1 VQIRGPSGVVRF
13 ETCCLVTWLATRECL
28 GLWGRFHAPRGF
40 GQLKPE
46 ATVQDSTSRIFVGRG
61 REVVELSSSLD
72 DAIAGRGRL
81 FLISGEPGIGKTWL
95 ADEVARHAAERGLR
109 VAWGRCWEGGGAPAY
124 WPWVQVLRSL
134 VVHADRTRVR
144 PPLVTPE
151 IGQLIPELS
160 SETNRPSSSDPDKAR
175 FRLFDGVATM
185 LKDAARTQPLIL
197 IFDDLHEADQD
208 SLEMLK
214 FVARGLRDSQIVV
227 IGNYRDV
234 EVRRSQMLSE
244 AIAELL
250 HDGDQIPLAG
260 LAESEVARM
269 VETRA
274 ALAPSASFVADLH
287 RATAGNPL
295 FVDGVV
301 RVLIAEGKLAG
312 AERLDLSGFK
322 LPEGSRGAIHKRLAM
337 LSADAQ
343 ALLSV
348 AAVIGQE
355 FESGLLKRVSDLKVE
370 RLPDLL
376 EEAVA
381 AGLIVPLD
389 GSRHRF
395 THPLIR
401 EALYNESVA
410 AERIALHRRIGDALE
425 QIHTADLSHHLA
437 ELAHHY
443 RQSRDLD
450 KAIGYLVRAGDSAAA
465 KFALRE
471 AESCWEDALHLFE
484 AEGGDPARH
493 ADLLVRAAIL
503 RFGREEQ
510 TVERLEQ
517 ALAIYEKLEVR
528 AKTVDLHIRL
538 LEIFA
543 NNLVLMDHD
552 RAGAHFR
559 KAESLL
565 VELPASESLADLYHH
580 WAWLCIWRARIPPAL
595 EAAERSVELANQLN
609 SPAMAARAEIVMG
622 ACMVGRGRLREG
634 FERLERGWQQADAI
648 NDLIAG
654 ATVNAQF
661 HLLNLG
667 DQKDA
672 MRWLV
677 REISRPRNAESAF
690 NESLYHPA
698 QVSAFGAMGELGDVR
713 RMMSEASNSESSYTV
728 TGVGQHWLSFWDG
741 NLEEAAAGPDAFIGI
756 ARHQGRAENV
766 CNVGANVSQ
775 LYRLAGHYAK
785 AEELLREGLSY
796 SVPGGY
802 IAMEIMGR
810 ECLAHVLADTGRT
823 DEAKRE
829 LARCREIMA
838 AGEDWRGFAGLV
850 EWSEAAIAV
859 AEKRFDDADH
869 HFALAIEIIRR
880 HSWRTHEGPAL
891 CEWGCALLA
900 AGHRDR
906 ALEKFDEAIEL
917 FRRVG
922 VGQRWFDYVEAARQ
936 PARSDKTSVAGQLR
950 KEGTY
955 WTVSFG
961 GETFRLKD
969 SKSLRVI
976 AHLIRNPGHRF
987 HARELAALD
996 SPNQPVAQHFDERVG
1011 ATVSS
1016 DLGDAGV
1023 VLDARAVAEYRRR
1036 LEDLRPE
1043 LEEAERCND
1052 LGRVSLLR
1060 EEAEVLTA
1068 ELAAGVGFQGRER
1081 RISSHSER
1089 ARLSVFKNIRG
1100 AIEKIREANP
1110 ALGRHL
1116 ANSIKT
1122 GFVCSYSPD
1131 PANPVVWRS

>member
-1 VQIRGPSGVVRF
+1 M
-13 ETCCLVTWLATRECL
+13 
-28 GLWGRFHAPRGF
+28 
-40 GQLKPE
+40 KPE
-46 ATVQDSTSRIFVGRG
+46 ATFQDSTIRSFVGRG

-109 VAWGRCWEGGGAPAY
+109 VSWGRCWEGRGAPAY

-144 PPLVTPE
+144 TPLVTPE
-151 IGQLIPELS
+151 ISQLIPELS
-160 SETNRPSSSDPDKAR
+160 SETNRPAPSDPDQAR

-185 LKDAARTQPLIL
+185 LKDAARSQPLVL

-214 FVARGLRDSQIVV
+214 FVARGLHDSHVVV

-250 HDGDQIPLAG
+250 RDGDQIPLAG
-260 LAESEVARM
+260 LAETEVARM
-269 VETRA
+269 VEARA

-312 AERLDLSGFK
+312 AARLDLSGFK
-322 LPEGSRGAIHKRLAM
+322 LPEGSRGAIRKRLAI

-343 ALLSV
+343 GLLAV

-355 FESGLLKRVSDLKVE
+355 FEPGLLKRVSSSTVDSLS
-370 RLPDLL
+370 DLL
-376 EEAVA
+376 EEAA
-381 AGLIVPLD
+381 AADLIVSLD

-401 EALYNESVA
+401 EAMYNESGA

-425 QIHTADLSHHLA
+425 QIYASDLSPHLA
-437 ELAHHY
+437 QLAHHY
-443 RQSRDLD
+443 RQSRDIE
-450 KAIGYLVRAGDSAAA
+450 KAIGYSIRAGDVAAA

-484 AEGGDPARH
+484 AEGGDPAKH

-503 RFGREEQ
+503 RPARETQ
-510 TVERLEQ
+510 MVERLEQ
-517 ALAIYEKLEVR
+517 ALAIYEKLEMR
-528 AKTVDLHIRL
+528 AKTADIHIRL
-538 LEIFA
+538 LDIFG
-543 NNLVLMDHD
+543 NNLVLMDQD
-552 RAGAHFR
+552 RAEAHFR
-559 KAESLL
+559 KAEALL
-565 VELPASESLADLYHH
+565 LELPVSDSLAALYQL
-580 WAWLCIWRARIPPAL
+580 WAWSSLWKAEIRPAL
-595 EAAERSVELANQLN
+595 EAAKRSVEVAHQLN
-609 SPAMAARAEIVMG
+609 SASMIARAKTVMG
-622 ACMVGRGRLREG
+622 ACMAGSGRLREG
-634 FERLERGWQQADAI
+634 FEWLEHGWQEADAI
-648 NDLIAG
+648 NGSSVG
-654 ATVNAQF
+654 ATVNAAF
-661 HLLNLG
+661 HLQNLG
-667 DQKDA
+667 DSKEA

-677 REISRPRNAESAF
+677 REISRPRNAESPF
-690 NESLYHPA
+690 NESSYYPA
-698 QVSAFGAMGELGDVR
+698 QVLAFGAMGELGEVR
-713 RMMSEASNSESSYTV
+713 RMMNEVSNSGSSFAV
-728 TGVGQHWLSFWDG
+728 SGVGQFWLNFWDG
-741 NLEEAAAGPDAFIGI
+741 KLEKAAAGLAAYIGI
-756 ARHQGRAENV
+756 ARNQRRVENICSVAPDAGR
-766 CNVGANVSQ
+766 
-775 LYRLAGHYAK
+775 LYRLAGSYAK
-785 AEELLREGLSY
+785 AEELLREGISY
-796 SVPGGY
+796 FPGGY
-802 IAMEIMGR
+802 IESELNGR
-810 ECLAHVLADTGRT
+810 ECLAHVLAETGRT

-838 AGEDWRGFAGLV
+838 AGEDWRGLAGLV

-859 AEKRFDDADH
+859 AEERFDDADR
-869 HFALAIEIIRR
+869 HFAPAVEIIRR
-880 HSWRTHEGPAL
+880 YSMRTHEGPAL
-891 CEWGCALLA
+891 CDWGRALLS

-922 VGQRWFDYVEAARQ
+922 AGQRWFDYVEAARQ
-936 PARSDKTSVAGQLR
+936 PAPNDKTSVTGQLR
-950 KEGTY
+950 KEGHY

-976 AHLIRNPGHRF
+976 AHLIRNPGHQF

-996 SPNQPVAQHFDERVG
+996 SPKQPAAQHFDENVG
-1011 ATVSS
+1011 ASVST

-1023 VLDARAVAEYRRR
+1023 VLDAQAVAEYRHR
-1036 LEDLRPE
+1036 LEDLLPE
-1043 LEEAERCND
+1043 IEEAERCND

-1068 ELAAGVGFQGRER
+1068 ELAAGVGFRGRER
-1081 RISSHSER
+1081 RTSSHSER
-1089 ARLSVFKNIRG
+1089 ARLSVTKNIRG

-1122 GFVCSYSPD
+1122 GYLCSYSPD
-1131 PANPVVWRS
+1131 AANPVLWRC